1 MPTDPAIRM
10 ACVVPNHEEPHN
22 HPILPAA
29 KASRDIKSLFK
40 RCIDAAGIV
49 GATVKSIENGTNI
62 I

>member
-1 MPTDPAIRM
+1 M